1 MESPRSNYTKLMV
14 IIMPLASL
22 QLVIIISCG
31 LMHTAYLKFEQC
43 FLQMKWGDK

>member
-22 QLVIIISCG
+22 SISNYN
-31 LMHTAYLKFEQC
+31 LMWTNAHRLFEV
-43 FLQMKWGDK
+43 